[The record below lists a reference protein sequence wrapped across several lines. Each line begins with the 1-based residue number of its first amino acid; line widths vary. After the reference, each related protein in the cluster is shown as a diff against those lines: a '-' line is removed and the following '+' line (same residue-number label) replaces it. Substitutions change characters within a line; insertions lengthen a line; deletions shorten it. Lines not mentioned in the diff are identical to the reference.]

1 MTREEKKKYLRGYEN
16 AKMEL
21 EKLEED
27 YLEAFTHATN
37 MVFQI
42 TGMPSSKSKSDR
54 LLKSV
59 AKIMTMKER
68 LDKYR
73 KKVRTIDAELSNLR
87 PYHRFIIEEV
97 DINHVP
103 IHVFAKRVGHDE
115 QAVRKMRN
123 RIIDKMFLQTEL

>member
-21 EKLEED
+21 AKLEED

-73 KKVRTIDAELSNLR
+73 KKVRTIDAEMANLR

-103 IHVFAKRVGHDE
+103 ISLFSKRVGHKE
-115 QAVRKMRN
+115 KAVREMHN
-123 RIIDKMFLQTEL
+123 RIVDKMFLED

>member
-21 EKLEED
+21 EKLEEE

-42 TGMPSSKSKSDR
+42 TGMPTSKSKSDR

-59 AKIMTMKER
+59 ARIMSMKER
-68 LDKYR
+68 LDKYK
-73 KKVRTIDAELSNLR
+73 KKVCTIDAEMANLR

-103 IHVFAKRVGHDE
+103 ISLFSKRVGHKE
-115 QAVRKMRN
+115 KAVREMHN
-123 RIIDKMFLQTEL
+123 RIVDKMFLED

>member
-87 PYHRFIIEEV
+87 PYHRFIIEEI

-103 IHVFAKRVGHDE
+103 ISLFSKRVGHKE
-115 QAVRKMRN
+115 KAVREMHN
-123 RIIDKMFLQTEL
+123 RIVDKMFLED